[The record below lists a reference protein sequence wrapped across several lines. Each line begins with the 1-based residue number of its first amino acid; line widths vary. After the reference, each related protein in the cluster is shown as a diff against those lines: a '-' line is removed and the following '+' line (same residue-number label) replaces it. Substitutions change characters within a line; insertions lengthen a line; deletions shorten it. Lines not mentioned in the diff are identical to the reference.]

1 MGLRIDT
8 MRAFLFVV
16 FFSIGA
22 AAMCGAILL
31 DDVLSYH
38 HNKQLLKTTEISLK
52 RLESL
57 ITDYDA
63 LLQQLEKD
71 PNLINRIGPAV
82 LGTEPAEANA
92 VYPKVTAQQLD
103 AARQALTEDMN
114 QQTTEPELSNW
125 LARCSKPP
133 QRIVLFSAGAFLI
146 LVSFVWFGPT
156 GRQKPEKQRTDDRT
170 RTKSPACPSEPEA
183 K

>member
-1 MGLRIDT
+1 

-22 AAMCGAILL
+22 AAMCGSILL
-31 DDVLSYH
+31 DDLLAYH
-38 HNKQLLKTTEISLK
+38 HNKQILKTVEISLK

-82 LGTEPAEANA
+82 LGTEPTEADA
-92 VYPKVTAQQLD
+92 VYPKVTPQQLD
-103 AARQALTEDMN
+103 AARKALTEDMN
-114 QQTTEPELSNW
+114 QQTTEPELANW

-133 QRIVLFSAGAFLI
+133 QRLVLFLAGALLI

-156 GRQKPEKQRTDDRT
+156 GRQKPEDGSRRT
-170 RTKSPACPSEPEA
+170 ENGG
-183 K
+183 

>member
-1 MGLRIDT
+1 MRRQNV

-22 AAMCGAILL
+22 AAMCGSILL

-38 HNKQLLKTTEISLK
+38 HNKQLLKTAEISLK

-103 AARQALTEDMN
+103 AARKALTKDMN

-133 QRIVLFSAGAFLI
+133 QRIVLFSAGALLI

-156 GRQKPEKQRTDDRT
+156 GKLKTENKASNVNDGT
-170 RTKSPACPSEPEA
+170 SVI
-183 K
+183 